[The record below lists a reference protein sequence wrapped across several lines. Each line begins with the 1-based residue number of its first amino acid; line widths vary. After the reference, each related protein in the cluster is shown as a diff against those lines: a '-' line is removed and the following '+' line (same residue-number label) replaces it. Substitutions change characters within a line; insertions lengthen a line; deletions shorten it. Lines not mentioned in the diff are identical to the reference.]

1 MIIAAANGSF
11 KVSDVG
17 RDRFRIEVHVTG
29 LPPDSLIAP
38 YPNPLDYDMN
48 NTTINISFK
57 LGSAVNEVFFT
68 VYDLLGR
75 TLYREELGML
85 SQGVNSLIY
94 SPDIR
99 LASGIYLYQI
109 TGDGVKISGKFT
121 LLR

>member
-1 MIIAAANGSF
+1 MTSI
-11 KVSDVG
+11 
-17 RDRFRIEVHVTG
+17 
-29 LPPDSLIAP
+29 PPDSVIAL
-38 YPNPLDYDMN
+38 YPNPFVYDSD
-48 NTTINISFK
+48 NTIINISYEI
-57 LGSAVNEVFFT
+57 GVAINSGFFT

-75 TLYREELGML
+75 TLYREELGTL

-99 LASGIYLYQI
+99 IASGIYLYQI

>member
-1 MIIAAANGSF
+1 M
-11 KVSDVG
+11 SDVG
-17 RDRFRIEVHVTG
+17 RDRFSIEVHVTG
-29 LPPDSLIAP
+29 LPPDSLIAL
-38 YPNPLDYDMN
+38 YPNPFGFDTD
-48 NTTINISFK
+48 NTMINISYEIGAAINSGLFI
-57 LGSAVNEVFFT
+57 

-109 TGDGVKISGKFT
+109 TGVGVKISGKFT